1 MIAVVAALVLGGF
14 GWGAYQASRPVES
27 AGSAAR
33 AADAEVARA
42 DAEAIAAGL
51 EAYRAAE
58 DRTYPNRLFT
68 ADLAP
73 YVTTALVEAAEAEGE
88 TLTPAEADL
97 GSEVVWV
104 WTNRARTRLRFCV
117 GRGFSHASWDS
128 RTGTVVA
135 KRRPK
140 CPQTPSGARIDLDQL
155 STRWLR

>member
-1 MIAVVAALVLGGF
+1 MKDMVTQPILSLRDLSVHRGAAKIL
-14 GWGAYQASRPVES
+14 
-27 AGSAAR
+27 
-33 AADAEVARA
+33 
-42 DAEAIAAGL
+42 
-51 EAYRAAE
+51 
-58 DRTYPNRLFT
+58 DR
-68 ADLAP
+68 
-73 YVTTALVEAAEAEGE
+73 VTLSLAEGE
-88 TLTPAEADL
+88 TLAPAEADL